1 MGIALTAC
9 SSHSRQKHIS
19 RGEDYLQ
26 KRQFQAAVMEFR
38 AANEIDKDS
47 ADAHW
52 GLARAFE
59 NLGQFSETL
68 DQLRET
74 VRLAPNNLEAKAKLG
89 TFYLISAPPNTAE
102 AEKLVE
108 DIFVRDPNFIEGYIL
123 KASLFAAQKRREQ
136 EVLEVLNQAVSLNPN
151 RTETYLSCA
160 RYFIKINK
168 PQEAETAVQK
178 GISVNPN
185 AAVGYLEYGRFLSYA
200 VRPAEAEAQYKKAS
214 EVEPKSIEARESLAE
229 FYLSQKKFN
238 QAEIA
243 YKQLVEA
250 QENSPE
256 SRLQLAN
263 FYAAVG
269 RENDAIRVFGEIIQE
284 KSEYARARYR
294 LAEIYLE
301 RRENAKVLE
310 QTTELLKINDNDAEA
325 IMLRARVSM
334 QENQTEAAVKDL
346 EEVLKKQPTQKD
358 ALFYMTQARLALGQV
373 DQARAFIGDLEKY
386 HPDFLKTKL
395 LKIQASFAG
404 GEPEAALRQ
413 ANELLGALKNAYPN
427 RENDEQNL
435 QSLRVRALTARG
447 LANLELGKPTE
458 ARADL
463 QTVQNQSPNSSAA
476 MVNLAKVAVAEKNT
490 TEASNLY
497 ERALTA
503 DAKNFDALN
512 GLVNI
517 FIKQKQF
524 EPAAAKVNRVIET
537 AAPNDLP
544 ALHYLNAGIYTAQK
558 NIEAAEAELKK
569 AIEIDET
576 YLPAYSS
583 YAAMLMARN
592 QTDAAIEQYRKIVEK
607 KPSSAVYTLIGMLE
621 DARNNA
627 PEAEK
632 NYRRALEIAP
642 DSPIAAN
649 NLAWLI
655 ADHQGNLDEA
665 LTLSQAVVNKNQIVA
680 GYYDTLGWIYF
691 KKELYSPAVEQFKK
705 AVALNEAET
714 AKSGVRANSA
724 YRLRLG
730 MALASAGDRFSAKR
744 EVEVSLQ
751 NANGL
756 NEKEVQDA
764 RSLLASL

>member
-1 MGIALTAC
+1 M
-9 SSHSRQKHIS
+9 
-19 RGEDYLQ
+19 
-26 KRQFQAAVMEFR
+26 
-38 AANEIDKDS
+38 
-47 ADAHW
+47 
-52 GLARAFE
+52 
-59 NLGQFSETL
+59 
-68 DQLRET
+68 
-74 VRLAPNNLEAKAKLG
+74 
-89 TFYLISAPPNTAE
+89 
-102 AEKLVE
+102 
-108 DIFVRDPNFIEGYIL
+108 
-123 KASLFAAQKRREQ
+123 
-136 EVLEVLNQAVSLNPN
+136 LNQAVSLNPT
-151 RTETYLSCA
+151 RTETYLSFA
-160 RYFIKINK
+160 RYYTKIKK
-168 PQEAETAVQK
+168 PQEAEAAIQK
-178 GISVNPN
+178 GISVNQN
-185 AAVGYLEYGRFLSYA
+185 AAIGYLEYGRFLSYA
-200 VRPAEAEAQYKKAS
+200 ARPAEAEAQFVKAA

-229 FYLSQKKFN
+229 FYTAQKKYDR
-238 QAEIA
+238 AETA
-243 YKQLVEA
+243 YQQLVEA

-263 FYAAVG
+263 FYVAAG
-269 RENDAIRVFGEIIQE
+269 REDDAVQVLGDIIKE

-294 LAEIYLE
+294 LAEIYLD
-301 RRENAKVLE
+301 RKENAKVLE

-325 IMLRARVSM
+325 LMLRARVSM

-358 ALFYMTQARLALGQV
+358 ALYYMTQARLALGQV

-404 GEPEAALRQ
+404 GESDAAFRQ
-413 ANELLGALKNAYPN
+413 ANDLLNALKNAYPN
-427 RENDEQNL
+427 QENDAQMLKEL
-435 QSLRVRALTARG
+435 SVRALSARG
-447 LANLELGKPTE
+447 LASLELGKTQE
-458 ARADL
+458 ARSDL
-463 QTVQNQSPNSSAA
+463 QTVQNMSPNSSAA
-476 MVNLAKVAVAEKNT
+476 TVNLAKVALAERNLS
-490 TEASNLY
+490 EAANLY
-497 ERALTA
+497 ERALNA

-524 EPAAAKVNRVIET
+524 ELATARVNRVIE
-537 AAPNDLP
+537 AAANSDLP
-544 ALHYLNAGIYTAQK
+544 ALHYLNANVYTAQK
-558 NIEAAEAELKK
+558 NPAAAEAELKK
-569 AIEIDET
+569 AIEIDDA

-583 YAAMLMARN
+583 YAAILIARN
-592 QTDAAIEQYRKIVEK
+592 DTDAAVEQYRKIVEK
-607 KPSSAVYTLIGMLE
+607 KPSGAIYTLLGMLE

-632 NYRRALEIAP
+632 HYRRALEITP

-655 ADHQGNLDEA
+655 ANNQGNLDEA
-665 LTLSQAVVNKNQIVA
+665 LTISQAVVNKNQTTP

-705 AVALNEAET
+705 AVALNEAEA
-714 AKSGVRANSA
+714 AKSGVQTNPA

-730 MALASAGDRFSAKR
+730 MALASTGDKFSARR

-751 NANGL
+751 NASSL